1 MRICVYIEVLLATG
15 TDPIKVA
22 AKTEG
27 NAKA

>member
-1 MRICVYIEVLLATG
+1 MYIEVLLATG